1 MTIFFERVIKEAFIN
16 LSRNVPYAVA
26 AVLTTMVSLI
36 LVGVAL
42 LGKEGVNSFA
52 NEWSNGVNFE
62 VWMNANATTNEVNA
76 VNYQLKTSPLIKH
89 CDYINHEQSFKLVQS
104 VFSNNKIVAGAFTP
118 QTTPTFFRCVLT
130 NPSEAKTAYQ
140 EFVSLPG
147 VMTPFYPKQALLTLE
162 DVTNVLQVALLSLA
176 FLMLLAALILVILTI
191 RMAIFARR
199 REVAVMKLVGA
210 TNWFIR
216 VPFMLEGLLEGIVGA
231 ILAAVIVSLLR
242 FLINSYVRN
251 TVGSSGPNFLQAS
264 VATASDAMV
273 IGVFLVVIGAIVGA
287 VGSGVAVRRFLNV

>member
-1 MTIFFERVIKEAFIN
+1 MSVFIQRIIKEVFAN

-26 AVLTTMVSLI
+26 AILTTMVSLI

-52 NEWSNGVNFE
+52 NQWSNGVDFE
-62 VWMNANATTNEVNA
+62 VWMNANATTTEVNA
-76 VNYQLKTSPLIKH
+76 INSQLKSSPLIKH
-89 CDYINHEQSFKLVQS
+89 CDYVNHQESFKLVQN

-118 QTTPTFFRCVLT
+118 ETTPTFFKCVLT
-130 NPSEAKTAYQ
+130 NPADAKSAYN
-140 EFVSLPG
+140 EFVQMPG

-162 DVTNVLQVALLSLA
+162 DVTNILQVVLLALA
-176 FLMLLAALILVILTI
+176 FLMLIAALVLVVVTI

-216 VPFMLEGLLEGIVGA
+216 IPFMLEGLIEGVVGA
-231 ILAAVIVSLLR
+231 VFAGVIVFLLR
-242 FLINSYVRN
+242 FVINSYVKN
-251 TVGSSGPNFLQAS
+251 TVGNSGPSLLQSS
-264 VATASDAMV
+264 VATAGDAVMV
-273 IGVFLVVIGAIVGA
+273 GVLLVVIGAIVGTI
-287 VGSGVAVRRFLNV
+287 GSGVAVRRFLNV